1 LIPEGIFYS
10 REVGMARICLLRSL
24 DFSRKPACRQG
35 RGDAKV
41 RYAQDNGTR
50 ITRKARIV
58 ADVFENEKSI
68 LNFMILKAGW
78 RTPCLFYFCTRLKM
92 AFVCQFVPSWAKADY
107 LIVSAG

>member
-1 LIPEGIFYS
+1 MS
-10 REVGMARICLLRSL
+10 LRSGNRTL
-24 DFSRKPACRQG
+24 
-35 RGDAKV
+35 
-41 RYAQDNGTR
+41 